1 MKKTIF
7 LLSLMSILFL
17 TVFGQRPKIVEYI
30 ERNSDVRIIQKACID
45 SLIKK
50 YLSQEE
56 EKDETKTFGRFGYR
70 VQVFSSNN
78 QRVAKKKSEE
88 VRNKL
93 RTAFPGIGVYRTFR
107 SPFWKVRVGSFNSR
121 EDAQAFCKRIK
132 RKFPELSRTSYVVR
146 ERRKK

>member
-1 MKKTIF
+1 MKKTFF
-7 LLSLMSILFL
+7 LLSFMSVLFL
-17 TVFGQRPKIVEYI
+17 SVFAQRPKIVEYI
-30 ERNSDVRIIQKACID
+30 ERNSNVKINQSTAID
-45 SLIKK
+45 NLIDK
-50 YLSQEE
+50 YLNEQEKE
-56 EKDETKTFGRFGYR
+56 NPVSEKFGYR

-78 QRVAKKKSEE
+78 QRVAKKESET

-93 RTAFPGIGVYRTFR
+93 RTAFPGVGVYRMFL

-121 EDAQAFCKRIK
+121 EDAQAFCNRIK

>member
-1 MKKTIF
+1 MKKTFF
-7 LLSLMSILFL
+7 LLSLMSVLFL
-17 TVFGQRPKIVEYI
+17 SVFAQRPKIVEYI
-30 ERNSDVRIIQKACID
+30 ERNSNVKVNQSTAID
-45 SLIKK
+45 NLINK
-50 YLSQEE
+50 YLNEE
-56 EKDETKTFGRFGYR
+56 DEDYETSEQFGYR

-78 QRVAKKKSEE
+78 QRVGKKESEI

-93 RTAFPGIGVYRTFR
+93 RTAFPSVGVYRMFR

-121 EDAQAFCKRIK
+121 KDAEAFCNRIK